1 MTIGKRQHF
10 STNRLKKLNIVSVN
24 GVWKHDHAIHAPK
37 AQEKLEIPLT
47 DNPEIQMHDSNGEFE
62 EPSLNSNS
70 QILSQIWG
78 GGARLAKYK

>member
-1 MTIGKRQHF
+1 
-10 STNRLKKLNIVSVN
+10 
-24 GVWKHDHAIHAPK
+24 
-37 AQEKLEIPLT
+37 LT